1 MSLRTF
7 ALKAQ
12 RAVRLRGL
20 RGALAQAW
28 LMAWSGVV
36 LKETHIWYELDPTSE
51 RPRRVL
57 EPGLVLRRAE
67 VEEGNDRWLVLD
79 DRDRPLFSC
88 WIFRRRAP
96 AVAAPQGQIE
106 LAHRMVCLEDS
117 VTAPLARG
125 RGVAP
130 AAWSAIA
137 DELAGEGVRRM
148 ITKVRVDNLPSR
160 KAVEKVGFEGVALM
174 HFKRIGPLRRTSVR
188 RLEERRGRYFAE
200 ALDPGSLDRTSR
212 TSGEDGN
219 RGGTPSQVRRTV
231 REELRKLD

>member
-1 MSLRTF
+1 
-7 ALKAQ
+7 
-12 RAVRLRGL
+12 
-20 RGALAQAW
+20 
-28 LMAWSGVV
+28 
-36 LKETHIWYELDPTSE
+36 
-51 RPRRVL
+51 
-57 EPGLVLRRAE
+57 
-67 VEEGNDRWLVLD
+67 
-79 DRDRPLFSC
+79 
-88 WIFRRRAP
+88 
-96 AVAAPQGQIE
+96 
-106 LAHRMVCLEDS
+106 MVCLEDS